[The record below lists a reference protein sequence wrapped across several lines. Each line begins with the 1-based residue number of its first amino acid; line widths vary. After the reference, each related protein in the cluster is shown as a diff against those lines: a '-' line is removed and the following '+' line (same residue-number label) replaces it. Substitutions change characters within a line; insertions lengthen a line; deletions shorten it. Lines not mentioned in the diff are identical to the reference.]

1 MKKIISIIIS
11 IILIMSL
18 CGCQFATKHL
28 GGSMTVNLESNVKL
42 VNVTWKEDSLWF
54 LTKPMTE
61 DDIAE
66 TYCFEEDSEFGVFE
80 GTVTIIEHKE

>member
-1 MKKIISIIIS
+1 MKKIISIILAITLVVALS
-11 IILIMSL
+11 
-18 CGCQFATKHL
+18 GCQYATKHL
-28 GGSMTVNLESNVKL
+28 GGSMTVNLDPNVKL

-66 TYCFEEDSEFGVFE
+66 TYYFEEDSEFGVFE
-80 GTVTIIEHKE
+80 GTVIIVEHKE